1 MRGALAG
8 LALLATSLD
17 ACAPVIHEA
26 SRQGEAETRRV
37 ECDPEG
43 VGIDVNARCRANRAM
58 GVAQDSTEGAD
69 SEVSL
74 AQAKSTLGKLNAG
87 LQKLRDMKLTESFV
101 FSEGKSVKRVELSES
116 VKFRDG
122 DHYYS
127 MFGGSGENFSSFTV
141 EKLAGNPF
149 EEGVPFVPSVD
160 HSKLVWTAE
169 GRDFEITLTIDGE
182 RAASIIVIDNT
193 VITANNSQA
202 LAAFVDRFMADL
214 SANAGQRQK
223 KDIRSF

>member
-1 MRGALAG
+1 MRGGLAV

-17 ACAPVIHEA
+17 ACAPAIHET
-26 SRQGEAETRRV
+26 SRQGEAEIRRV

-43 VGIDVNARCRANRAM
+43 VGIDVNARCRASRAM

-74 AQAKSTLGKLNAG
+74 AQARLTLEKLNAG

-116 VKFRDG
+116 VKFQDG
-122 DHYYS
+122 GHYYS
-127 MFGGSGENFSSFTV
+127 MFGGSGKDFSSFTV

-149 EEGVPFVPSVD
+149 EDGVPFVPSVD
-160 HSKLVWTAE
+160 HSKLAWTSE

-182 RAASIIVIDNT
+182 RAASIIVVDDR

-202 LAAFVDRFMADL
+202 LASFVDRFMAKL
-214 SANAGQRQK
+214 SVHAGQRRREA
-223 KDIRSF
+223 IRSF